1 MNGKDDEIF
10 GTQMPVEIIIANW
23 GTQDSCDKSIVI
35 EVKYLVKHQVCG
47 SYASFKPIENHAT
60 VYWIYHKVK

>member
-1 MNGKDDEIF
+1 MNGKDIETF
-10 GTQMPVEIIIANW
+10 GTQMSVEFGEHKN
-23 GTQDSCDKSIVI
+23 IVI
-35 EVKYLVKHQVCG
+35 EVKYLVKQQVCG